1 MDSQGEP
8 TVCLTSSAA
17 PAPVGGA
24 DTADPPSIPPSPPAG
39 YPRSGRGGPQRPPAP
54 PRTGGVIARIRS
66 GWRDSLALLFALGD
80 RRTPAGAKLMAAL
93 AVAYAL
99 LPLDLLPD
107 LTPVLGL
114 ADDVLIVP
122 TLLALAARTLPE
134 PVLTQA
140 RGRSLRVQ
148 RRLPWL
154 IPTGI
159 AALLLLMALG
169 GWLLWRAVSG

>member
-1 MDSQGEP
+1 
-8 TVCLTSSAA
+8 
-17 PAPVGGA
+17 
-24 DTADPPSIPPSPPAG
+24 
-39 YPRSGRGGPQRPPAP
+39 
-54 PRTGGVIARIRS
+54 
-66 GWRDSLALLFALGD
+66 
-80 RRTPAGAKLMAAL
+80 MAAL

-122 TLLALAARTLPE
+122 TLLALAARTLPGS
-134 PVLTQA
+134 VLTEA

-154 IPTGI
+154 IPTLI
-159 AALLLLMALG
+159 AALLLLMTLG
-169 GWLLWRAVSG
+169 GWLLWRVIGT

>member
-1 MDSQGEP
+1 M
-8 TVCLTSSAA
+8 
-17 PAPVGGA
+17 
-24 DTADPPSIPPSPPAG
+24 
-39 YPRSGRGGPQRPPAP
+39 
-54 PRTGGVIARIRS
+54 IARIRS
-66 GWRDSLALLFALGD
+66 SWRDSLALLFALGD

-134 PVLTQA
+134 PVLTEA

-154 IPTGI
+154 IPTLI
-159 AALLLLMALG
+159 AVLLLLMTLG